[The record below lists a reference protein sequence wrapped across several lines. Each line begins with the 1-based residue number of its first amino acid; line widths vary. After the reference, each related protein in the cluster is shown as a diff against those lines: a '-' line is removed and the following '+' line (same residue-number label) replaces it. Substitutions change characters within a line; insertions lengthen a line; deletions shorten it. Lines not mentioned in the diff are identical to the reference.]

1 MPLTQA
7 DRVKV
12 AVEMGVAQRVEVW
25 LGDTHRQGDRQAV
38 LEWEGQAE
46 AEGEAVEEAEAE
58 EEAVAEVVAVSEVEE
73 VRGDSTSR
81 RRSIRRRAA
90 GGNALSRG
98 LPRRTQGGARG
109 RKEEGVVILGAGTRL
124 AAVRRPKQIPERS
137 WARVRGWL
145 RCGGKSK
152 SPSVRLGLV
161 VLTLLPT
168 THSSGTQWSETD
180 GVMDPMEAAA
190 AWLAE
195 KGAAAGPSSGRV
207 GRRTGS
213 RAGNS
218 ADRSEEQRLH
228 DKELRDLVR
237 AAFPPLSPLSSL
249 AHARAPRARA
259 SSPSHSHGVPARS
272 AWSSPA

>member
-124 AAVRRPKQIPERS
+124 AAVRRQKQIPERTF
-137 WARVRGWL
+137 R
-145 RCGGKSK
+145 
-152 SPSVRLGLV
+152 
-161 VLTLLPT
+161 
-168 THSSGTQWSETD
+168 
-180 GVMDPMEAAA
+180 
-190 AWLAE
+190 
-195 KGAAAGPSSGRV
+195 PSSTYSATYYSLLRHSVVGDRRRYGSDGGR
-207 GRRTGS
+207 GS
-213 RAGNS
+213 
-218 ADRSEEQRLH
+218 
-228 DKELRDLVR
+228 V
-237 AAFPPLSPLSSL
+237 
-249 AHARAPRARA
+249 A
-259 SSPSHSHGVPARS
+259 S
-272 AWSSPA
+272 